1 MGILVK
7 FTAECDKCHARKP
20 IEEVYAYNIKL
31 PKGWISTYEN
41 GVLCEACK
49 EKQQST
55 EPKFNFVEVK
65 KHE

>member
-20 IEEVYAYNIKL
+20 IEEVYAHNIKL

-49 EKQQST
+49 EDKTRNKTISLKQD
-55 EPKFNFVEVK
+55 
-65 KHE
+65 